1 MKGDRKKSLVSY
13 EKIVGK
19 KFRKKYEY
27 DNNIFCRQIITQI
40 IYNQNSRIVSTFKDN
55 LIINDPT
62 EFLKRYYTKRESKVR
77 LKKYFDYYE
86 EFSKIY
92 PNYTAIHEG
101 KYFYLNIQRK
111 QRLIDIQE
119 ELEYKSRI
127 NRKEQRM
134 NKFQF
139 FNTDVYDSIV
149 NDPDKEEIEFLFD
162 IEVDMTKSEREKEEN
177 EFSQKVNDIIT
188 LIGDDT
194 TNNEENTIY
203 SNHNILLKIAPV
215 NSNINQKK
223 SNPSTDRTAR
233 DKFEIKYLRLL
244 KLNQNLNNSI
254 HNNSSSIHK
263 NSTFIDS
270 NNNKSKNKKSSSVT
284 NKQSTLVPKTR
295 NQGALTHR
303 TKVSNTSVD
312 MSKPPSTERIKQKY
326 NNIIYII
333 NNNPKYTTQVNFYNS
348 NYVEKNKQ
356 IVKNKNA
363 VLNRRVNSSIGRSAS
378 RSTSNSQSKKND
390 FLLKTARDIGYKE
403 IHMIKDNSKSKPK
416 HKKTMSN
423 VNNVFLSRNNK
434 KGLIFGEGA
443 KTNTIRGFVDMVNS
457 NSVNKNK
464 NVIKGIHIKNF
475 NKALSQTKK

>member
-13 EKIVGK
+13 EKTVGK

-27 DNNIFCRQIITQI
+27 DNNIFCRQITTQI
-40 IYNQNSRIVSTFKDN
+40 IYNQKSRIVSAFKDN

-101 KYFYLNIQRK
+101 KYFYFNIQRK

-134 NKFQF
+134 NKFKF

-403 IHMIKDNSKSKPK
+403 IHMIKDNSTSKPK

>member
-40 IYNQNSRIVSTFKDN
+40 IYNQKSRIVSAFKDN

-127 NRKEQRM
+127 NRKEQLM
-134 NKFQF
+134 NKFKF

-203 SNHNILLKIAPV
+203 SNHNILLKISPV

-475 NKALSQTKK
+475 NKALSQSKK

>member
-1 MKGDRKKSLVSY
+1 MNGDRKKSLFSY
-13 EKIVGK
+13 EKIVGN

-27 DNNIFCRQIITQI
+27 DNKIFCRQVITQI
-40 IYNQNSRIVSTFKDN
+40 IYNQKSRIVSAFKDN
-55 LIINDPT
+55 LIINDST

-127 NRKEQRM
+127 NQKEQRM
-134 NKFQF
+134 NKFKF

-149 NDPDKEEIEFLFD
+149 NDQDKEEIEFLFD

-177 EFSQKVNDIIT
+177 EFFQKINDIIT
-188 LIGDDT
+188 LIGDDPP
-194 TNNEENTIY
+194 NNDENIFN
-203 SNHNILLKIAPV
+203 SNNNILLKISPV
-215 NSNINQKK
+215 NNSSINQKK

-263 NSTFIDS
+263 NSTFID
-270 NNNKSKNKKSSSVT
+270 NNNTTKTKSKKSSSVT
-284 NKQSTLVPKTR
+284 TKQNTLVPKTR

-390 FLLKTARDIGYKE
+390 FLLKTARDVGYKD
-403 IHMIKDNSKSKPK
+403 IHMTKENSKPK
-416 HKKTMSN
+416 HKKTISN

-457 NSVNKNK
+457 SSVNRNK

-475 NKALSQTKK
+475 NKALSQSKK